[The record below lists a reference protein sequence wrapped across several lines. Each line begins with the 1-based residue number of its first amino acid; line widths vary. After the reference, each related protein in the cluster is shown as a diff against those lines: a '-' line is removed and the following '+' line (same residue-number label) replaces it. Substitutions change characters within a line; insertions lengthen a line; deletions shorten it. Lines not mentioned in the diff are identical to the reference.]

1 MSNLYEAWTNKK
13 PLTDARARAF
23 VEYATKYQKYLIPIG
38 NFIFDG
44 LSLRSKMCMS
54 HCLYCSRYQDHDCCT
69 DQSYSMPKENADRL
83 EPHIA
88 DILKS
93 IPPDQN
99 DVQRRLESYYKYGA
113 ITPRLATATRG
124 HEDHHC
130 IFSIKEGD
138 MTKCAIHRW
147 CLEHDLNP
155 IAYKP
160 YTCST
165 FPIDGIEL
173 PNGKIFIFFPTKETT
188 NFTMHYHTYT
198 CKVCLNE
205 ENMLRALSGNVGQS
219 SYLRSV
225 KVDNIREDGIYPRD
239 FHPAYVEHETT
250 LRYFVGDDVYEEF
263 VKRMENLLNE

>member
-13 PLTDARARAF
+13 ALPDARAKAF
-23 VEYATKYQKYLIPIG
+23 LEYAVKNQKYLIPIRD
-38 NFIFDG
+38 FIFDS
-44 LSLRSKMCMS
+44 LSLRQRICMS
-54 HCLYCSRYQDHDCCT
+54 HCLHCYKYQDHDCCT
-69 DQSYSMPKENADRL
+69 DQSYSMPQENADRL

-88 DILKS
+88 EIIQS
-93 IPPDQN
+93 MPPEN

-165 FPIDGIEL
+165 FPLDGIEL
-173 PNGKIFIFFPTKETT
+173 PNGKIFIFLPTKETSG
-188 NFTMHYHTYT
+188 FTMHYHTYT

-205 ENMLRALSGNVGQS
+205 TNMLRALSGNVGQS

-225 KVDNIREDGIYPRD
+225 NVENIKRDGIYPRD
-239 FHPAYVEHETT
+239 FNPAYIEQETT
-250 LRYFVGDDVYEEF
+250 LRYFVGDDVYDEL
-263 VKRMENLLNE
+263 VRRMEILKNE